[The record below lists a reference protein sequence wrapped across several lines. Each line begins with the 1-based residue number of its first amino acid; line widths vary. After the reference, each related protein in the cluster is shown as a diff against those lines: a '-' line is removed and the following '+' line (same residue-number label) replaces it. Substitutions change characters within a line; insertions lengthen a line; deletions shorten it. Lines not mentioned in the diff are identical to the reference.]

1 MRQKLSRILAAYLV
15 TAMIFSGNIS
25 GTALAFEGDEAGTQK
40 EEMQTNEQENVNNED
55 IQEEKNTGGSDNTE
69 SKTGSEGEPTLQEP
83 EEEKQSPNDEEIDG
97 EVETQTPELQK
108 SQETQLSVNYIYM
121 DKLSVYSGETQNV
134 VLSLNQGTSQIE
146 NVVLVYSDDAGNKYQ
161 WQSEKNNSGL
171 FLFEKTVSE
180 ETKGIYHI
188 ISINYNESGEEKEM
202 LLSDID
208 MNISFGIN
216 CEYDGNNSSE
226 SLEMKPMGQE
236 PEVTATVAT
245 IDENGVLNETAE
257 LGVAEALTE
266 IGKETKSTQLR
277 YRSAKSGNVVVVLD
291 PGHDSGHA
299 GAQGN
304 GVQEEI
310 ATLKIAQ
317 YCKEELE
324 KYSGVTVYMTR
335 TTAACPFPE
344 TVGVGSGNILDI
356 KKRVQ
361 WAASKGADA
370 FVSFHLD
377 SAGASAHGAHVYY
390 PGDWFANNNIVSQ
403 GANLA
408 NAIQN
413 ELVGIGLYNRGT
425 ESADYSVN
433 TESAKYG
440 FPGLIIE
447 HAFLTNVNDANTYLK
462 TEAGLKKL
470 GVADANGIVKYF
482 GLTKGQWVQEG
493 DKWKYKEN
501 GVFVVS
507 DWRSINGKEY
517 YFNKSG
523 YRVTGWENIGG
534 KEYYFMPEGYM
545 WTGWASFGGTKY
557 YFMPEGYMWTG
568 WASFGNEK
576 YYFDAA
582 GRMQTGWQD
591 IDGKRYYFMPEGY
604 MWTGWASFGGTKYYF
619 MPEGYMWTGWASFGG
634 AKYYF
639 DNQGR
644 MLTGEQTIEGEKY
657 IFNSEGILQ
666 SNQKSGWETRE
677 GKKYYYRNGQMQT
690 GWQDID
696 GKRYYF
702 MPEGYMWTGWAS
714 FGGTKYY
721 FMPEGYMWT
730 GWASFGGAKYYFDNQ
745 GRMLTGE
752 QTIEGEKYIF
762 NSEGILQS
770 NQKSGWETR
779 EGKKYYYRNGQMQT
793 GWQDI
798 DGKRYYFMPEG
809 YMWIGWASFGGE
821 RYYFDG
827 NGHMIEGV
835 YTVEGIQYQFNSK
848 GILIGECSKY
858 YMIEGATETTINQM
872 INYYQSSGHRYP
884 AEVLKKGGA
893 ETLEKFCTIFYNEAL
908 KENIKAEV
916 AFVQTM
922 KETGWLQFGG
932 DVKIEQFN
940 FAGLGATGNGVSGNS
955 FKDVETGV
963 RAQIQHLKAYGSVLP
978 LNQTCV
984 DQRFEYVKR
993 GSAIYV
999 EWLGIPDNP
1008 DGKGWASAEGYGFD
1022 LHKMID
1028 KLLACGR

>member
-1 MRQKLSRILAAYLV
+1 MRQKLSRILAACLV

-40 EEMQTNEQENVNNED
+40 EEMQTNKQENVNNED

-69 SKTGSEGEPTLQEP
+69 SKTGSEGEPALQEP
-83 EEEKQSPNDEEIDG
+83 EEEKQSSDDAAIDV
-97 EVETQTPELQK
+97 ETETQTPELQK

-121 DKLSVYSGETQNV
+121 DKLSVYSGEIQNV

-161 WQSEKNNSGL
+161 WQSEKDNSGL
-171 FLFEKTVSE
+171 FLFEKTVAE

-188 ISINYNESGEEKEM
+188 ISINYTESGEEKEM

-226 SLEMKPMGQE
+226 SLEMEPMGQE
-236 PEVTATVAT
+236 PEVSATVAT
-245 IDENGVLNETAE
+245 IDENGILNETAE

-266 IGKETKSTQLR
+266 LGKETKSTQLR

-433 TESAKYG
+433 TESAIYG

-507 DWRSINGKEY
+507 DWRSINGREY

-557 YFMPEGYMWTG
+557 YFMPEGYMW
-568 WASFGNEK
+568 
-576 YYFDAA
+576 
-582 GRMQTGWQD
+582 
-591 IDGKRYYFMPEGY
+591 
-604 MWTGWASFGGTKYYF
+604 
-619 MPEGYMWTGWASFGG
+619 
-634 AKYYF
+634 
-639 DNQGR
+639 
-644 MLTGEQTIEGEKY
+644 
-657 IFNSEGILQ
+657 
-666 SNQKSGWETRE
+666 
-677 GKKYYYRNGQMQT
+677 
-690 GWQDID
+690 
-696 GKRYYF
+696 
-702 MPEGYMWTGWAS
+702 
-714 FGGTKYY
+714 
-721 FMPEGYMWT
+721 
-730 GWASFGGAKYYFDNQ
+730 
-745 GRMLTGE
+745 
-752 QTIEGEKYIF
+752 
-762 NSEGILQS
+762 
-770 NQKSGWETR
+770 
-779 EGKKYYYRNGQMQT
+779 
-793 GWQDI
+793 
-798 DGKRYYFMPEG
+798 
-809 YMWIGWASFGGE
+809 IGWASFGGE

-827 NGHMIEGV
+827 NGRMIEGV

-978 LNQTCV
+978 LNQICV

>member
-1 MRQKLSRILAAYLV
+1 M
-15 TAMIFSGNIS
+15 
-25 GTALAFEGDEAGTQK
+25 
-40 EEMQTNEQENVNNED
+40 
-55 IQEEKNTGGSDNTE
+55 
-69 SKTGSEGEPTLQEP
+69 
-83 EEEKQSPNDEEIDG
+83 
-97 EVETQTPELQK
+97 
-108 SQETQLSVNYIYM
+108 
-121 DKLSVYSGETQNV
+121 
-134 VLSLNQGTSQIE
+134 
-146 NVVLVYSDDAGNKYQ
+146 
-161 WQSEKNNSGL
+161 
-171 FLFEKTVSE
+171 FEKTVAE

-188 ISINYNESGEEKEM
+188 ISINYTESGEEKEM

-226 SLEMKPMGQE
+226 SLEMEPMGQE
-236 PEVTATVAT
+236 PEVSATVAT
-245 IDENGVLNETAE
+245 IDENGILNETAE

-266 IGKETKSTQLR
+266 LGKETKSTQLR

-433 TESAKYG
+433 TESAIYG

-507 DWRSINGKEY
+507 DWRSINGREY

-639 DNQGR
+639 NNQGR

-666 SNQKSGWETRE
+666 SNQKSGWETKE

-721 FMPEGYMWT
+721 FMPEGYMW
-730 GWASFGGAKYYFDNQ
+730 
-745 GRMLTGE
+745 
-752 QTIEGEKYIF
+752 
-762 NSEGILQS
+762 
-770 NQKSGWETR
+770 
-779 EGKKYYYRNGQMQT
+779 
-793 GWQDI
+793 
-798 DGKRYYFMPEG
+798 
-809 YMWIGWASFGGE
+809 IGWASFGGE

-827 NGHMIEGV
+827 NGRMIEGV

-978 LNQTCV
+978 LNQICV

>member
-1 MRQKLSRILAAYLV
+1 MRQKLSRILAACLV

-40 EEMQTNEQENVNNED
+40 EEMQTNKQENVNNED

-69 SKTGSEGEPTLQEP
+69 SKTGSEGEPALQEP
-83 EEEKQSPNDEEIDG
+83 EEEKQSSDDAAIDV
-97 EVETQTPELQK
+97 ETETQTPELQK

-121 DKLSVYSGETQNV
+121 DKLSVYSGEIQNV

-161 WQSEKNNSGL
+161 WQSEKDNSGL
-171 FLFEKTVSE
+171 FLFEKTVAE

-188 ISINYNESGEEKEM
+188 ISINYTESGEEKEM

-226 SLEMKPMGQE
+226 SLEMEPMGQE
-236 PEVTATVAT
+236 PEVSATVAT
-245 IDENGVLNETAE
+245 IDENGILNETAE

-266 IGKETKSTQLR
+266 LGKETKSTQLR

-433 TESAKYG
+433 TESAIYG

-507 DWRSINGKEY
+507 DWRSINGREY

-568 WASFGNEK
+568 WASFG
-576 YYFDAA
+576 
-582 GRMQTGWQD
+582 
-591 IDGKRYYFMPEGY
+591 
-604 MWTGWASFGGTKYYF
+604 
-619 MPEGYMWTGWASFGG
+619 
-634 AKYYF
+634 
-639 DNQGR
+639 
-644 MLTGEQTIEGEKY
+644 
-657 IFNSEGILQ
+657 
-666 SNQKSGWETRE
+666 
-677 GKKYYYRNGQMQT
+677 
-690 GWQDID
+690 
-696 GKRYYF
+696 
-702 MPEGYMWTGWAS
+702 
-714 FGGTKYY
+714 
-721 FMPEGYMWT
+721 
-730 GWASFGGAKYYFDNQ
+730 
-745 GRMLTGE
+745 
-752 QTIEGEKYIF
+752 
-762 NSEGILQS
+762 
-770 NQKSGWETR
+770 
-779 EGKKYYYRNGQMQT
+779 
-793 GWQDI
+793 
-798 DGKRYYFMPEG
+798 
-809 YMWIGWASFGGE
+809 GE

-827 NGHMIEGV
+827 NGRMIEGV

-978 LNQTCV
+978 LNQICV

>member
-1 MRQKLSRILAAYLV
+1 MRQKLSRILAACLV

-40 EEMQTNEQENVNNED
+40 EEMQTNKQENVNNED

-69 SKTGSEGEPTLQEP
+69 SKTGSEGEPALQEP
-83 EEEKQSPNDEEIDG
+83 EEEKQSSDDAAIDV
-97 EVETQTPELQK
+97 ETETQTPELQK

-121 DKLSVYSGETQNV
+121 DKLSVYSGEIQNV

-161 WQSEKNNSGL
+161 WQSEKDNSGL
-171 FLFEKTVSE
+171 FLFEKTVAE

-188 ISINYNESGEEKEM
+188 ISINYTESGEEKEM

-226 SLEMKPMGQE
+226 SLEMEPMGQE
-236 PEVTATVAT
+236 PEVSATVAT
-245 IDENGVLNETAE
+245 IDENGILNETAE

-266 IGKETKSTQLR
+266 LGKETKSTQLR

-433 TESAKYG
+433 TESAIYG

-507 DWRSINGKEY
+507 DWRSINGREY

-545 WTGWASFGGTKY
+545 W
-557 YFMPEGYMWTG
+557 
-568 WASFGNEK
+568 
-576 YYFDAA
+576 
-582 GRMQTGWQD
+582 
-591 IDGKRYYFMPEGY
+591 
-604 MWTGWASFGGTKYYF
+604 
-619 MPEGYMWTGWASFGG
+619 
-634 AKYYF
+634 
-639 DNQGR
+639 
-644 MLTGEQTIEGEKY
+644 
-657 IFNSEGILQ
+657 
-666 SNQKSGWETRE
+666 
-677 GKKYYYRNGQMQT
+677 
-690 GWQDID
+690 
-696 GKRYYF
+696 
-702 MPEGYMWTGWAS
+702 
-714 FGGTKYY
+714 
-721 FMPEGYMWT
+721 
-730 GWASFGGAKYYFDNQ
+730 
-745 GRMLTGE
+745 
-752 QTIEGEKYIF
+752 
-762 NSEGILQS
+762 
-770 NQKSGWETR
+770 
-779 EGKKYYYRNGQMQT
+779 
-793 GWQDI
+793 
-798 DGKRYYFMPEG
+798 
-809 YMWIGWASFGGE
+809 IGWASFGGE

-827 NGHMIEGV
+827 NGRMIEGV

-978 LNQTCV
+978 LNQICV

>member
-1 MRQKLSRILAAYLV
+1 MRQKLSRILAACLV

-40 EEMQTNEQENVNNED
+40 EEMQTNKQENVNNED

-69 SKTGSEGEPTLQEP
+69 SKTGSEGEPALQEP
-83 EEEKQSPNDEEIDG
+83 EEEKQSSDDAAIDV
-97 EVETQTPELQK
+97 ETETQTPELQK

-121 DKLSVYSGETQNV
+121 DKLSVYSGEIQNV

-161 WQSEKNNSGL
+161 WQSEKDNSGL
-171 FLFEKTVSE
+171 FLFEKTVAE

-188 ISINYNESGEEKEM
+188 ISINYTESGEEKEM

-226 SLEMKPMGQE
+226 SLEMEPMGQE
-236 PEVTATVAT
+236 PEVSATVAT
-245 IDENGVLNETAE
+245 IDENGILNETAE

-266 IGKETKSTQLR
+266 LGKETKSTQLR

-433 TESAKYG
+433 TESAIYG

-507 DWRSINGKEY
+507 DWRSINGREY

-534 KEYYFMPEGYM
+534 KE
-545 WTGWASFGGTKY
+545 
-557 YFMPEGYMWTG
+557 
-568 WASFGNEK
+568 
-576 YYFDAA
+576 
-582 GRMQTGWQD
+582 
-591 IDGKRYYFMPEGY
+591 YYFMPEGY

-666 SNQKSGWETRE
+666 SNQKSGWETKE

-714 FGGTKYY
+714 FGG
-721 FMPEGYMWT
+721 
-730 GWASFGGAKYYFDNQ
+730 
-745 GRMLTGE
+745 
-752 QTIEGEKYIF
+752 
-762 NSEGILQS
+762 
-770 NQKSGWETR
+770 
-779 EGKKYYYRNGQMQT
+779 
-793 GWQDI
+793 
-798 DGKRYYFMPEG
+798 
-809 YMWIGWASFGGE
+809 E

-827 NGHMIEGV
+827 NGRMIEGV

-978 LNQTCV
+978 LNQICV